1 MEGDVALSIAKSLN
15 WSEFWPS
22 SWELATSSPNRKNR
36 TRQVVQ
42 TAHSIIV
49 SRWLADGDHSVLI

>member
-22 SWELATSSPNRKNR
+22 SWELATSSSPNRKNPKK
-36 TRQVVQ
+36 QVVIRQ
-42 TAHSIIV
+42 
-49 SRWLADGDHSVLI
+49 SVQWGL